1 MSSTQP
7 ATDASGATDSTA
19 ATGRILGGYLVPNQP
34 HPLLAPE
41 QSPGWQSLHDSYARL
56 RAEIEASDADL
67 LLLFSTRWVSIIG
80 HQIQADPEP
89 HFWVVDEDFHELGTL
104 RYQLRMD
111 AAFAETY
118 RECANARGL
127 HARTVAYQGFPID
140 VGSITALKLLN
151 PNNRIPAC
159 IVSCN
164 VYSDRQE
171 TLVLGKAALDAVKKS
186 GRKAI
191 VVGVSALSNRMFTD
205 YIDPAT
211 DRIHSL
217 KDDEWNRKLL
227 ELFAAGRLE
236 DVSQLSRE
244 FSRQAN
250 GDSKMKAIWWLAAA
264 MGQNN
269 DYRGTVFD
277 YQPVYGTGAA
287 LVGLLPYPG
296 AGGGLEYDE
305 DDSGFFHG
313 DRNVIATAEASA
325 APATLEP

>member
-1 MSSTQP
+1 VSEEHP
-7 ATDASGATDSTA
+7 VEGEIIA
-19 ATGRILGGYLVPNQP
+19 GYLVPNQP

-41 QSPGWQSLHDSYARL
+41 KSPGWQSLRDSYAKI

-67 LLLFSTRWVSIIG
+67 LILFSTRWVSIIG

-89 HFWVVDEDFHELGTL
+89 EYWVVDEDFHDLGTL
-104 RYQLRMD
+104 HYKLRMD
-111 AAFAETY
+111 ADFAETY
-118 RECANARGL
+118 RECATQRGL
-127 HARTVAYQGFPID
+127 HARTVAYHGFPID

-151 PNNRIPAC
+151 PDNRIPAC

-164 VYSDRQE
+164 VYSDRAE

-191 VVGVSALSNRMFTD
+191 VIGVSALSNRMFTE
-205 YIDPAT
+205 YIDPAE
-211 DRIHSL
+211 DHIHSL

-227 ELFAAGRLE
+227 ELLEAGRLE

-250 GDSKMKAIWWLAAA
+250 GDSKLKAIWWMASA
-264 MGQNN
+264 MGQDN

-277 YQPVYGTGAA
+277 YQAVWGTGAA
-287 LVGLLPYPG
+287 LVGLVPCPG

-305 DDSGFFHG
+305 DDTGFFHG
-313 DRNVIATAEASA
+313 DRNVIATAPQTESNKE
-325 APATLEP
+325 TQS